1 MTCKLRGK
9 GNRSM
14 EAQNINT
21 QEIAVS
27 NKRLLQSATILCTLI
42 TLAYILEVVKGARTI
57 GYVLLV
63 IVLALG
69 PQITGWVFY
78 KANNASPAVKHIA
91 AIGYAAMY
99 CFVLFTTSNI
109 LVFTYVIP
117 MLVILTLFDDKQ
129 FITIIGVG
137 VVVVNIISIII
148 SFKNG
153 VITDT
158 AVAEIQGLVVLMIV
172 IYLLMVSSTNHKFQI
187 IRTQT
192 LEDANA
198 KTTSLLE
205 NILTVSDRVSATAE
219 ELAGE
224 MSSLK
229 SSIDQTIDS
238 MEEVRQ
244 GTNESAE
251 ASQTQLVQTTQISD
265 HIETVRSSS
274 EVITQNVE
282 LAADAVGVGQQNIR
296 RMTELTGEVDS
307 AGKDVAGALEKFK
320 KTADEMNSI
329 TVIITDV
336 ASQTRLL
343 ALNASIEAARAGE
356 AGRGFAVV
364 ASEISNLAGQTTQ
377 ATENI
382 NTLIADVV
390 NQVGTMVT
398 TIEKLLQIDDEESKC
413 AADTA
418 ESFEKISG
426 TVDIIKQHTLDLDN
440 LVERLSKAND
450 EIVNSIQTNSA
461 VSEEVTAHATET
473 FEVSRQNQQIV
484 SGINDLVNS
493 LNEDA
498 ELLKAGR

>member
-1 MTCKLRGK
+1 
-9 GNRSM
+9 M
-14 EAQNINT
+14 EQQNLHT
-21 QEIAVS
+21 QEISVG
-27 NKRLLQSATILCTLI
+27 NKRLLQSATILCVLI
-42 TLAYILEVVKGARTI
+42 TLAYVLEVVKGARTV
-57 GYVLLV
+57 GYVLAV

-69 PQITGWVFY
+69 PQIAGWIVF
-78 KANNASPAVKHIA
+78 KGNNASDAVKHIV
-91 AIGYAAMY
+91 AIGYAVMY

-148 SFKNG
+148 SLKNG
-153 VITDT
+153 VIQDT

-172 IYLLMVSSTNHKFQI
+172 IYLLMVSNTNHKLQLA
-187 IRTQT
+187 RTQT
-192 LEDANA
+192 LEDANS
-198 KTTSLLE
+198 KTTELLE
-205 NILTVSDRVSATAE
+205 NILTVSDRVTATAE

-224 MSSLK
+224 MSALK

-251 ASQTQLVQTTQISD
+251 AAQSQLEQTTQISD
-265 HIETVRSSS
+265 HIETVRNSSD
-274 EVITQNVE
+274 VITQNVE
-282 LAADAVGVGQQNIR
+282 LAADAVGIGQQNIR

-390 NQVGTMVT
+390 SQVGNMVT

-418 ESFEKISG
+418 ESFAKISG
-426 TVDIIKQHTLDLDN
+426 TVDIIKQHTADLDS
-440 LVERLSKAND
+440 LVGRLSQAND
-450 EIVNSIQTNSA
+450 EIVNSIQTTSA

-473 FEVSRQNQQIV
+473 YDASRQNQDIV
-484 SGINDLVNS
+484 NNIGELVNS